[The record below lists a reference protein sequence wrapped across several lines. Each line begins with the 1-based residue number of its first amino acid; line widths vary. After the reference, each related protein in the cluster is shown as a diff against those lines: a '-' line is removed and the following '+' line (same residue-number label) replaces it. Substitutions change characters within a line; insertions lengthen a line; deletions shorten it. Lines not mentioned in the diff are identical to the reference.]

1 MPARSKIE
9 NLFDLRRDRKAASKT
24 DPKIERRRRDLL
36 HYWSEHPGN
45 WLWGV
50 DETTTEVILPNGVT
64 LEYPG
69 GRPLCFTQVEE
80 ADADDSFQPWPSK
93 RKWPHLG
100 WLLDEIHDPDFQGMI
115 GDKARR
121 MMFTTLVL
129 RYFDWCCRFQ
139 VGRKFLWSKITED
152 QAIEQLEEKV
162 RAPNRLLPDWVKD
175 KQPVSE
181 SPLNRVNY
189 RKTGSRIRA
198 VAQTA
203 ASGEARGG
211 GASGVGI
218 DEAAFQEFAPDI
230 LAASRE
236 MARKFFLF
244 STPEVRGRGAKLMK
258 TYLDMP
264 TVREGRG
271 ETGFKVRYV
280 TDPRGHPAWKG
291 VIKVVEL
298 DDIAVPERR
307 SPEWRAALVAQYPM
321 GEDDPDYKREHLRN
335 WSVGKGDSFFPLFA
349 RSPERFILRE
359 EEAGIV
365 IRGVSLVRGRDF
377 GERRPACVWLQQ
389 DPTTGRLF
397 VEREW
402 LGNHIGA
409 HDARD
414 VIAYASG
421 EIPIQ
426 ALADGALREVERLNK
441 AADAGKWPRLPWYT
455 TLDGRPWEFIDWSS
469 NEALK
474 TYASVDTE
482 KPEKTDADILAARGT
497 QLRLFNASP
506 QIMAK
511 VLRYLM
517 RDFSDGMPGMLIS
530 EYCPLLI
537 EAFSGALQYPRATV
551 TDPEPDIGKWAKN
564 GVHDNVADALGHA
577 AVNLVNLDDIMRAT
591 SEAARVGLAGRYEEG
606 GEGGYLDFDEGY
618 NEPY

>member
-1 MPARSKIE
+1 MPARSKTE
-9 NLFDLRRDRKAASKT
+9 TLFDLRRDRKAASKV
-24 DPKIERRRRDLL
+24 DPRTERRRRDLL
-36 HYWSEHPGN
+36 HHWSEHPRN

-50 DETTTEVILPNGVT
+50 DDTSIEVQLPNGEI
-64 LEYPG
+64 LYFPK

-80 ADADDSFQPWPSK
+80 ADADDAFQPWPSL
-93 RKWPHLG
+93 RRWPHLG
-100 WLLDEIHDPDFQGMI
+100 WLLDEIHDEGFQGLI
-115 GDKARR
+115 GDKSRR

-129 RYFDWCCRFQ
+129 RYFDWMARFKM
-139 VGRKFLWSKITED
+139 GRKFLWSKITED

-162 RAPNRLLPDWVKD
+162 RAPNRLLPDWVKER
-175 KQPVSE
+175 QPVSE
-181 SPLNRVNY
+181 SPLNRVTY

-211 GASGVGI
+211 GASAIGI

-230 LAASRE
+230 LAAARE
-236 MARKFFLF
+236 MARKFFVF
-244 STPEVRGRGAKLMK
+244 STPEVKGRGAKMMK

-264 TVREGRG
+264 GVKEGR
-271 ETGFKVRYV
+271 EEIGFKVRYV

-307 SPEWRAALVAQYPM
+307 TVEWREALLAQYPM

-349 RSPERFILRE
+349 RNPEKYILRGD
-359 EEAGIV
+359 EAGLV
-365 IRGVSLVRGRDF
+365 LRSVTVVRGRDF

-389 DPTTGRLF
+389 DPGTGRLF
-397 VEREW
+397 IQHEW

-421 EIPIQ
+421 EIPMN
-426 ALADGALREVERLNK
+426 ALGDGALREVERLNK
-441 AADAGKWPRLPWYT
+441 AAAGGKWPPLPWYT
-455 TLDGRPWEFIDWSS
+455 SLDGRPWEFADWSS

-474 TYASVDTE
+474 TSSAVDTE
-482 KPEKTDADILAARGT
+482 KPEKTDADILAASGVM
-497 QLRLFNASP
+497 LRLFNASP

-511 VLRYLM
+511 VLRFLM
-517 RDFSDGMPGMLIS
+517 RDFPDGMPGMLIS

-577 AVNLVNLDDIMRAT
+577 AVNLVNLDDLKRIT

-606 GEGGYLDFDEGY
+606 DGGGYLDFDEGY